1 MTIINTNSIS
11 GINSITAQGASGVA
25 FYDSSG
31 SSERLRIESGGRLLA
46 GLNASVDSNS
56 TLQVEG
62 RNTIT
67 AIRYSAA
74 TGNSGSKLELSRSA
88 SNTVGTTAAVSAT
101 DELGEIR
108 FRGASTGSAFN
119 TGAVISAV
127 ITSGTISA
135 SSFPTDLL
143 FKTTN
148 NGAAS
153 ATERLRITSGG
164 NIGINKTA
172 PADRLHVGGK
182 IRFGNNNS
190 YYGVIEH
197 EEGVTGANIYTS
209 NDSGGHIFKKSATTQ
224 MTIDNTGNVNITD
237 GNLVIGTSGH
247 GIDFSVTG
255 DGSGTSSVNE
265 LLDDYEEGTW
275 TPTGTS
281 DLQTTSGERYIKVGR
296 LVTVTCRLAFLTNSS
311 STRCDIGGLP
321 YAPDGDISNSAMG
334 SAVGET
340 DYTGSDRPFAG
351 IEIGGLI
358 RFRIN
363 GGTSMTYAN
372 WSGKSV
378 RMSLT
383 YFSST

>member
-31 SSERLRIESGGRLLA
+31 SSEQLRIDSGGRLLA

-67 AIRYSAA
+67 AIRYSAG

-153 ATERLRITSGG
+153 ATERLRITSAG
-164 NIGINKTA
+164 NVSIQ
-172 PADRLHVGGK
+172 
-182 IRFGNNNS
+182 
-190 YYGVIEH
+190 
-197 EEGVTGANIYTS
+197 
-209 NDSGGHIFKKSATTQ
+209 NDSGKFTAGAGDDLQIYHDGSNSVIK
-224 MTIDNTGNVNITD
+224 DNGTGKLILDTD
-237 GNLVIGTSGH
+237 GSAIEFQKAGLETIATFNT
-247 GIDFSVTG
+247 
-255 DGSGTSSVNE
+255 DGAVELYHDNSKKFETSSA
-265 LLDDYEEGTW
+265 G
-275 TPTGTS
+275 
-281 DLQTTSGERYIKVGR
+281 
-296 LVTVTCRLAFLTNSS
+296 VTVTGTLNAT
-311 STRCDIGGLP
+311 
-321 YAPDGDISNSAMG
+321 
-334 SAVGET
+334 T
-340 DYTGSDRPFAG
+340 DVQ
-351 IEIGGLI
+351 
-358 RFRIN
+358 IN
-363 GGTSMTYAN
+363 GKGAATT
-372 WSGKSV
+372 GKAIA
-378 RMSLT
+378 MAMI
-383 YFSST
+383 FG